1 MAEKILFVDD
11 EQSILDAMRRHL
23 RKQFELDTALGGW
36 EGLEAM
42 NQKGP
47 YAVVV
52 SDMRMPGMDGVQF
65 LAEVKTRSPETV
77 RVMLTGNADLQTA
90 IDAVNEGYI
99 FRFLTK
105 PCPPEVLARTI
116 AAGLVQHQLITA
128 EKELLEKTLSG
139 SVKMLTEILSLVN
152 PTAFGKSLRMKRYV
166 MHVAKQLNLA
176 HNWQFELA
184 ALLSQIGTVI
194 LPGDTLN
201 KIYSEVALSPNEQ
214 KLYDEHTSVARNLLA
229 NIPRLGSVARMVE
242 AQKHVFSRS
251 TVGDDWSGENVVEL
265 GGHILKAASD
275 FDQLLMRGISPKS
288 AIGILEEQPDEYVP
302 EIVAALATMKLEPA
316 GMVIKE
322 VAVRELD
329 TTMMLNDDVRSTS
342 GMLLANKGQEVT
354 ITLLHRL
361 RAAAKSVGVV
371 EPISVMIER
380 PGV

>member
-11 EQSILDAMRRHL
+11 EQSILDAMKRQL
-23 RKQFELDTALGGW
+23 RKHFELDTALGGW
-36 EGLEAM
+36 EGLEALT
-42 NQKGP
+42 QKGP
-47 YAVVV
+47 FAVVV

-105 PCPPEVLARTI
+105 PCPPEVLARTV

-166 MHVAKQLNLA
+166 MHIAQQLNLA

-184 ALLSQIGTVI
+184 ALLSQIGAVI
-194 LPGDTLN
+194 LPGDTLS
-201 KIYSEVALSPNEQ
+201 KLYSDVPLTPNEQ
-214 KLYDEHTSVARNLLA
+214 KLFEEHTSVARNLLA

-242 AQKHVFSRS
+242 AQQHVFTRS
-251 TVGDDWSGENVVEL
+251 APEDDWSGENMVEL
-265 GGHILKAASD
+265 GGHLLKVASE
-275 FDQLLMRGISPKS
+275 FDQMIMRGITPKS
-288 AIGILEEQPDEYVP
+288 ALGIMESQPEEFVP
-302 EIVAALATMKLEPA
+302 EIVKALGTLKLEPA
-316 GMVIKE
+316 GRSSRE

-329 TTMMLNDDVRSTS
+329 TTMILNDDVRSTS

-354 ITLLHRL
+354 FTLLYRL
-361 RAAAKSVGVV
+361 RAAAKSVGVA
-371 EPISVMIER
+371 EPISVSVER
-380 PGV
+380 PGA